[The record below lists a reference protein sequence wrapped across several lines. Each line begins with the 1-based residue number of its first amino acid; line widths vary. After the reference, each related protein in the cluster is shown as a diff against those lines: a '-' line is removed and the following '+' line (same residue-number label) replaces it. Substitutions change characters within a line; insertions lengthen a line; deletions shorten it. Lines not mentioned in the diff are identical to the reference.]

1 VEKSMKPIPSPE
13 ICADCDAYP
22 TRECLSKET
31 VRLSSYKP
39 GERGTVV
46 QVCGRPE
53 TRLRLMEMG
62 FVRGAEVRTVK
73 DAPLNDPVEYVIKGY
88 HVSLRRVEASDILM
102 NPPANGNGRPRGGA

>member
-1 VEKSMKPIPSPE
+1 MKPIPSPE
-13 ICADCDAYP
+13 TCAECEEHL
-22 TRECLSKET
+22 TQECLTKET

-46 QVCGRPE
+46 QVCGKPE

-62 FVRGAEVRTVK
+62 FVKGTEVRTVK
-73 DAPLNDPVEYVIKGY
+73 DAPLSDPVEYVVKGY

-102 NPPANGNGRPRGGA
+102 NPPVNGTG